1 MLVTHYEGSLGP
13 TCRLVGGL
21 GHKDGVLVLRAPVD
35 VVDVVGPVMRVV
47 DPLPPEGKLV
57 LLAVLR
63 PLLLDARQ
71 PRVKP
76 VRRP

>member
-35 VVDVVGPVMRVV
+35 VVDVVGPVVRVV
-47 DPLPPEGKLV
+47 YPLPTERELALV
-57 LLAVLR
+57 AVFGT
-63 PLLLDARQ
+63 LLLYSR
-71 PRVKP
+71 
-76 VRRP
+76 